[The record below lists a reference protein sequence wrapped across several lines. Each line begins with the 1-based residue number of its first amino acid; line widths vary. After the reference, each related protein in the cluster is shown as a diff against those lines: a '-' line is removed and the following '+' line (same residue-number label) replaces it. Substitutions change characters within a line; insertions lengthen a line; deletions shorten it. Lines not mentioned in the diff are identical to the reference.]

1 MTLIKSLLLG
11 SAAGIVAVASAQ
23 AADLPTRKGAPA
35 AEYVRICTI
44 NVGGKPVVGF
54 TLPGSDTC
62 LKISGYLTAQ
72 IEGGNLSTPY
82 STSYRPGTNQQ
93 TVGTTTGNPDFGF
106 TTRLNVAVDTVSNTS
121 AGPLAAHGE
130 MQFENGNGFDN
141 TGTGAYINKAYVTW
155 AGITAGKAESFYS
168 FTGGG
173 AGWANF
179 FSPDQKGFNQPDLL
193 AYTASFG
200 GGFSATLAIQS
211 SGSNGFSGGGTNFSD
226 LGSNYSYNGTRWPD
240 IVAALKISQGW
251 GSAQVSGVAHN
262 VNVTA
267 YNGATQNTTGWG
279 IDGGISFNLP
289 TLGAGD
295 QILVTGSYTENA
307 GWYSGLPDG
316 MWGENGATNGNGQQ
330 FALADT
336 YYNGTGWQTPT
347 AWSVTAEF
355 DHTFNP
361 EFTASLEGS
370 VGGISWGGG
379 TNASV
384 VSNATTWLIGGV
396 AHYDPVKNLDF
407 EFELL
412 YQSTSNSTPNLFAAT
427 ATPWAGGASG
437 AAARFEITRSW

>member
-35 AEYVRICTI
+35 AEYVKICTI
-44 NVGGKPVVGF
+44 NVAGKPVVGF

-62 LKISGYLTAQ
+62 IKISGYLTAQ
-72 IEGGNLSTPY
+72 IEGGNLSTGY
-82 STSYRPGTNQQ
+82 STSYVPTAASASLSPAGAVVLHPAVAAGSSQ
-93 TVGTTTGNPDFGF
+93 TATGTTGRPDFGY
-106 TTRLNVAVDTVSNTS
+106 TTRLNVAIDTVSNTA

-141 TGTGAYINKAYVTW
+141 IGNDAYINTAYVTW
-155 AGITAGKAESFYS
+155 AGITAGKAASFFS

-211 SGSNGFSGGGTNFSD
+211 AGTNSGCCSASGGGTNQTD
-226 LGSNYSYNGTRWPD
+226 LGANYAYNGMRWPD

-251 GSAQVSGVAHN
+251 GSAQISGVAHD
-262 VNVTA
+262 VDVTS
-267 YNGATQNTTGWG
+267 YTGASTQITGWAVDAG
-279 IDGGISFNLP
+279 IAFNLP

-295 QILVTGSYTENA
+295 QILVTGAYSQNA
-307 GWYSGLPDG
+307 AWYSGLPDA
-316 MWGENGATNGNGQQ
+316 MWGENGAVNGNGQ
-330 FALADT
+330 AMAMADT
-336 YYNGTGWQTPT
+336 YYNGIGWQTPD
-347 AWSVTAEF
+347 AWSVSAEF

-361 EFTASLEGS
+361 EFTGSLEGS
-370 VGGISWGGG
+370 IGGINWGSG
-379 TNASV
+379 NSLSAV
-384 VSNATTWLIGGV
+384 
-396 AHYDPVKNLDF
+396 
-407 EFELL
+407 
-412 YQSTSNSTPNLFAAT
+412 STPPRGWSAALPTTTPSRTSISSSNCSISRPRTRPRT
-427 ATPWAGGASG
+427 AS
-437 AAARFEITRSW
+437 